1 MVQLWENDYIFSLV
15 VQLVCCLA
23 GGECNNQPLAE
34 VAKAMDGQYKSNR
47 AAAGKGWRSV
57 RGRWL
62 ATKVS
67 MIAR

>member
-1 MVQLWENDYIFSLV
+1 
-15 VQLVCCLA
+15 LVCCLA